1 MDTTFY
7 LILASIAII
16 LVIIVYAYYTVIKPR
31 ISGQYVDNKE
41 FIGIDGKDKSE
52 TGGGGDNPKNVP
64 LAHIILFTASWCP
77 YCKTMEDK
85 GIFKDFKEQHQD
97 KIVHNYRLDI
107 QTIDCTDDQDP
118 NIKSKLDQY
127 NVDGFP
133 SIKLLKE
140 GDPPSKAIDFDA
152 KPTLD
157 SLNQF
162 VQEVL

>member
-7 LILASIAII
+7 LILASIIII
-16 LVIIVYAYYTVIKPR
+16 LAIIVYAYYTFIKPR
-31 ISGQYVDNKE
+31 VEAQYVNNKE
-41 FIGIDGKDKSE
+41 FRP
-52 TGGGGDNPKNVP
+52 DNSTTEPSDNHP
-64 LAHIILFTASWCP
+64 FAHVILFTASWCP

-85 GIFKDFKEQHQD
+85 GIFKEFKEQHQD

-107 QTIDCTDDQDP
+107 QTIDCTDDQNPD
-118 NIKSKLDQY
+118 IKSKLDQY

-157 SLNQF
+157 RLNQF